1 MKIIRR
7 TSGRY
12 DSDTMPDTFKGEEI
26 TTEAIA
32 ELDERVLEM
41 CYDTGMKAIECLA
54 ANGDGIRRQCTTLLG
69 WLIAA
74 LASLTGVLVY
84 NFSKQIEFNLITIM
98 SAYGIF
104 AITAIAIYL
113 TITTQRGIS
122 TLGPGDHP
130 SLPIR
135 QEVRD
140 CFDDNFKP
148 ENKYKFILGW
158 YLNTME
164 LQYNDHTAI
173 NHKLFTAYRRTLL
186 FVLSAAIVG
195 FILFC
200 GLLFLFS
207 NN

>member
-7 TSGRY
+7 TPRKS
-12 DSDTMPDTFKGEEI
+12 DSDTMAEIFKGEKL

-32 ELDERVLEM
+32 VLDERALEM

-140 CFDDNFKP
+140 CFDEGFEP
-148 ENKYKFILGW
+148 EAKYKFILGW
-158 YLNTME
+158 YLNTIE
-164 LQYNDHTAI
+164 LQYKDHTTI
-173 NHKLFTAYRRTLL
+173 NHKLFNAYRKTLL
-186 FVLSAAIVG
+186 FVLIAAIVG
-195 FILFC
+195 FILFFV
-200 GLLFLFS
+200 LLFIFR